1 MSGTFGTI
9 NDANALG
16 QHYAASY
23 FVLGSLVNTWL
34 FDGSDSWLN
43 TARWS
48 LGHVPLATED
58 VIIPDYTS
66 LFTVT
71 IPSGPQLAKSIVL
84 QGNDIFEVSGGSFA
98 SPTHPR
104 SATGP
109 CTCSVAR

>member
-1 MSGTFGTI
+1 MEATLARAASHTLISSSSLSGTFGI
-9 NDANALG
+9 VNDANVLA

-71 IPSGPQLAKSIVL
+71 IPIRPAGSEEHRASGK
-84 QGNDIFEVSGGSFA
+84 
-98 SPTHPR
+98 
-104 SATGP
+104 
-109 CTCSVAR
+109 